1 MSTGTTSL
9 YGTGLDFSSVFP
21 RLSRPRA
28 TLFIGLIS
36 CALIFIGRFYF
47 TLISSITTFVSLIVV
62 TTTPWMVIMMIGYV
76 IRRGYYLPDAM
87 QVFNRGETGGA
98 YWFKHGWNVAGM
110 TAWIVSALVALLMVD
125 IPDHYVGALARMS
138 GADLDLSLLA
148 ALVLPAILY
157 PLCLVVFPE
166 PRAVF
171 GPDGPRLVRAAAP

>member
-28 TLFIGLIS
+28 TLLIGLIS

-76 IRRGYYLPDAM
+76 ARRRLLPAGGHAGFLI
-87 QVFNRGETGGA
+87 VGKGWAVRTGSIEAGTSPAWPRGST
-98 YWFKHGWNVAGM
+98 
-110 TAWIVSALVALLMVD
+110 SAIAALLMVNR
-125 IPDHYVGALARMS
+125 PGHFVGILAQSSRREIWTCRCS
-138 GADLDLSLLA
+138 
-148 ALVLPAILY
+148 
-157 PLCLVVFPE
+157 
-166 PRAVF
+166 R
-171 GPDGPRLVRAAAP
+171 R